1 MKKFHVVIVL
11 FLLTGCVKKK
21 QEDIVINAMV
31 QGQWKVTKFIKA
43 TDDVTSDFTNYKFQF
58 RTNFTVDAINI
69 NNGLVEKTG
78 SWNADATTQTISSN
92 FTNAINPVVLLNG
105 TWHIT
110 NNSWTWVEATQIING
125 ESWNL
130 RLEK

>member
-1 MKKFHVVIVL
+1 MKKFYVVIVL
-11 FLLTGCVKKK
+11 FLLAGCVKKK

-31 QGQWKVTKFIKA
+31 QGQWMVTKFIKA
-43 TDDVTSDFTNYKFQF
+43 TNDVTPDFANYKFQF
-58 RTNFTVDAINI
+58 KTNFTVNAI
-69 NNGLVEKTG
+69 NNGIVEKTG

-92 FTNAINPVVLLNG
+92 FANAINPIVLLNG

-110 NNSWTWVEATQIING
+110 NNSWTWVEATQTING

>member
-1 MKKFHVVIVL
+1 MKKFYVVIVL
-11 FLLTGCVKKK
+11 FLLAGCVKKK

-31 QGQWKVTKFIKA
+31 QGQWMVTKFIKA
-43 TDDVTSDFTNYKFQF
+43 TTDVTPDFANYKFQF
-58 RTNFTVDAINI
+58 KTNFTVNAI
-69 NNGLVEKTG
+69 NNGIVEKTG

-92 FTNAINPVVLLNG
+92 FANAINPIVLLNG

-110 NNSWTWVEATQIING
+110 NNSWTWVEATQTING

>member
-1 MKKFHVVIVL
+1 MKKFYVVIVL
-11 FLLTGCVKKK
+11 FLLTSCVKKK

-69 NNGLVEKTG
+69 NNGIVEKTG

>member
-1 MKKFHVVIVL
+1 MKNFYVVIVL
-11 FLLTGCVKKK
+11 FLLAGCVKKK

-31 QGQWKVTKFIKA
+31 QGQWKVTKFIK
-43 TDDVTSDFTNYKFQF
+43 VTSDVTTDFANYKFQF
-58 RTNFTVDAINI
+58 KTNFTVDAIN
-69 NNGLVEKTG
+69 NGIVEQTG
-78 SWNADATTQTISSN
+78 TWNADATTQTISSN